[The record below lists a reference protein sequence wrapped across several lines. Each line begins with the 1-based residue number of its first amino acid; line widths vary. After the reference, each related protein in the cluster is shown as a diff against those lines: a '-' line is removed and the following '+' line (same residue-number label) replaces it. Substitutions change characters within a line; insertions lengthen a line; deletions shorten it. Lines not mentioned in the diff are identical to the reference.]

1 MSNTINVSRA
11 RLMMEWEQDTEFLR
25 MLPAH
30 WINVIRYL
38 LRSYRNSKSPTRYNS
53 AEGGILSSIRVK
65 WIKYKK
71 QKT

>member
-25 MLPAH
+25 MLPEH
-30 WINVIRYL
+30 WIDIIRYL
-38 LRSYRNSKSPTRYNS
+38 LKDYRNGKSAVRYNL
-53 AEGGILSSIRVK
+53 AQGNILSSIRVK

-71 QKT
+71 QKP